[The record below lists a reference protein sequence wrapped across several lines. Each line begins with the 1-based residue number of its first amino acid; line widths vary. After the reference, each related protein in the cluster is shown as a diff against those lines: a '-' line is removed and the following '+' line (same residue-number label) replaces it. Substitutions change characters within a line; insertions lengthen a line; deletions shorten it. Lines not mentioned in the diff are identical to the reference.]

1 MKMMN
6 EIFSGTW
13 SEALAWTLIHSL
25 WLGLVISIALVTALR
40 FIPGRNSSTRYIAA
54 SVALTLFVI
63 SSVTTFILLYD
74 VTVYSLSDTS
84 TDQVAAVLSSTAH
97 PAPEDFVSLFSTAL
111 YSFVESNLYLITI
124 VWMVGTFLFSLR
136 MVSGFLYVSVIRKN
150 AASVQE
156 EWMLLVQ
163 QLAERIGLN
172 KRVALAESS
181 NIKVPFVV
189 GFFRPIILFPVG
201 MMSGLSMQQAEAI
214 LVHELMHI
222 KRNDYVVN
230 IVQSIV
236 ESIFF
241 FNPFVWVIS
250 SLIRKERE
258 HCCDDEVVKY
268 GDPISYAHALTR
280 IEELNLKHISPAL
293 SLAENKNQLL
303 KRIKRIMEK
312 SVQNYSVKERIV
324 PVVLLLVGL
333 ICASWFSIR
342 PAGSVA
348 VDETPLIMAGDTT
361 KPKESPKTYSK
372 RKITV
377 TDREGNPVEVIEVET
392 NEELEA
398 DQEYD
403 FSFNYDFAP
412 PVPPVP
418 SVEPVEPFE
427 PPVPMAPFEPMQPM
441 QPMQP
446 IGADVMFA
454 PPFPFALNN
463 DTIPGLFF
471 RNNDDWEAFSEDF
484 QSKFKEKFSDFY
496 KKHGEEMDKM
506 MKEMGENFKTSFDKG
521 LFEEMQREAEHAQEL
536 SARHMEA
543 ARGAMQRNHF
553 RQEQALMA
561 EQRARHAQGRVQEHH
576 EMLKQHEKELQRHRE
591 ELKVR
596 TDRMKKFE
604 KELKEELI
612 KDGYLGKDESISN
625 MHWKDNEKIEIN
637 GKEIKKEHQ
646 QKYHDLH
653 RKYFQRGGSFIYV
666 D

>member
-1 MKMMN
+1 MKFMN

-13 SEALAWTLIHSL
+13 SDALAWTLIHSL
-25 WLGLVISIALVTALR
+25 WQGLAVLIALVTAHR
-40 FIPGRNSSTRYIAA
+40 FIPGRNSSARYIAA
-54 SVALTLFVI
+54 SVALTLFVF
-63 SSVTTFILLYD
+63 SSVITYFMLYD
-74 VTVYSLSDTS
+74 VNRPSLSG
-84 TDQVAAVLSSTAH
+84 SSTEQTALVL
-97 PAPEDFVSLFSTAL
+97 ASTTQSASDELVRLFSTTL

-124 VWMVGTFLFSLR
+124 VWMIGAFLFSLR
-136 MVSGFLYVSVIRKN
+136 MVSGFLYVSTIRKN

-156 EWMLLVQ
+156 EWVLLVQ
-163 QLAERIGLN
+163 QLTERIGLN
-172 KRVALAESS
+172 KQVALAESS
-181 NIKVPFVV
+181 DIKVPFVV
-189 GFFRPIILFPVG
+189 GFFRPIILLPVG
-201 MMSGLSMQQAEAI
+201 MMSGLSMQQVEAI

-222 KRNDYVVN
+222 KRNDYLVN

-236 ESIFF
+236 ESVFF

-268 GDPISYAHALTR
+268 GDPLSYAYALTR
-280 IEELNLKHISPAL
+280 MEELNLKHISPAL

-312 SVQNYSVKERIV
+312 SVQNYSVRERIV
-324 PVVLLLVGL
+324 PVVLLIVGL

-342 PAGSVA
+342 PAGSIA
-348 VDETPLIMAGDTT
+348 VDESPLVMAGDTT
-361 KPKESPKTYSK
+361 KPKESSKIYSK

-377 TDREGNPVEVIEVET
+377 TDREGNPVEVIEVES
-392 NEELEA
+392 NEELLA

-403 FSFNYDFAP
+403 FSFTYDFGEP

-418 SVEPVEPFE
+418 GIEPVEPIE
-427 PPVPMAPFEPMQPM
+427 PPAPIMLPFAPM

-446 IGADVMFA
+446 IGAEMMLA
-454 PPFPFALNN
+454 PGFSFGLST
-463 DTIPGLFF
+463 DTIPGFFF
-471 RNNDDWEAFSEDF
+471 RHNDDWETFSEDF

-496 KKHGEEMDKM
+496 KKHGAEMDKM
-506 MKEMGENFKTSFDKG
+506 MKEMGENFRTSFDKG
-521 LFEEMQREAEHAQEL
+521 MFEEMQREAEHAQEL

-543 ARGAMQRNHF
+543 ARDEMQRDHHF
-553 RQEQALMA
+553 REEQALMA
-561 EQRARHAQGRVQEHH
+561 EQRARHAQGLVKEHQ
-576 EMLKQHEKELQRHRE
+576 EMLKHHEKELQRHQQ
-591 ELKVR
+591 ELKLHQE
-596 TDRMKKFE
+596 RMKKFE

-653 RKYFQRGGSFIYV
+653 RKHFQRGESFIHV